1 MHERTQLLKNK
12 TESHTCNKTDRHTDA
27 QTCNTYGQY
36 RKQIKQQKMALN
48 YQKCEAVTLI
58 AANEFC
64 TEISDSLVDI
74 SGESTNFEWG
84 GAEDDV

>member
-1 MHERTQLLKNK
+1 
-12 TESHTCNKTDRHTDA
+12 
-27 QTCNTYGQY
+27 
-36 RKQIKQQKMALN
+36 MALN

-74 SGESTNFEWG
+74 SGESINFEWG